1 MHAKESQVA
10 KPKQNK
16 TKRKQERFENRFLQK
31 MDAKI
36 EFKKKL
42 RWTVLISLEIKKI
55 VDTNSFEEI
64 KWKTIEKIGARM
76 KSLMK
81 VDE

>member
-31 MDAKI
+31 MDANIK
-36 EFKKKL
+36 FK
-42 RWTVLISLEIKKI
+42 T
-55 VDTNSFEEI
+55 
-64 KWKTIEKIGARM
+64 KTEVNGFDFIRN
-76 KSLMK
+76 
-81 VDE
+81 